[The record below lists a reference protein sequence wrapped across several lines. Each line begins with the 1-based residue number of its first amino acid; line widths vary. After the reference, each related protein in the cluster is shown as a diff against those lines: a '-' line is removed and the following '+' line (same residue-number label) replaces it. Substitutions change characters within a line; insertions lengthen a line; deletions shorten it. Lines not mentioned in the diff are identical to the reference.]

1 MSQIACILDE
11 FGFCDITNSISSY
24 QNPGR
29 IHGIVKLIC
38 DIKIVFF
45 IISHNDNLKSH
56 IQILDYVLV

>member
-11 FGFCDITNSISSY
+11 FGFCDITNSISRY

-38 DIKIVFF
+38 DINIVY
-45 IISHNDNLKSH
+45 IISHNDILKSH
-56 IQILDYVLV
+56 IQILDNVLV